1 MKTKVLICYS
11 IVQKLHH
18 RTITGRRLGLNVHRQ
33 SGKVLH
39 FSWNKES
46 KTGVY
51 QNCIA
56 RKCSGLPLL
65 LEIIL
70 PLRKSGLK
78 GSCNC
83 AYGTALENNE
93 QIVGICFY
101 HFRFFCFCHCRVSLV
116 LEIAKEGTYLRKNG
130 DLLDLQ

>member
-1 MKTKVLICYS
+1 MKTKAPIHFS

-18 RTITGRRLGLNVHRQ
+18 RTITGRRLGLSVHRQ

-46 KTGVY
+46 KTGAY

-65 LEIIL
+65 IEIIL

-93 QIVGICFY
+93 QIVRTCFY
-101 HFRFFCFCHCRVSLV
+101 HVCFFLFLSLSS
-116 LEIAKEGTYLRKNG
+116 
-130 DLLDLQ
+130 